1 MSALTMVVDLGSRV
15 LIADRDAAVRQ
26 TLFSR
31 LLDLNLFSD
40 CVSDGQDALEKL
52 GEVAYTVVVIDVGL
66 HGFHELGVLQ
76 KIAELAAGR
85 RPVVL
90 VLADH
95 PEATRTLDVE
105 IVQIVLRKPVDL
117 DQLSDLIRNC
127 VHSVTRRAAMIAE
140 ASKSPDQLRS

>member
-1 MSALTMVVDLGSRV
+1 MNPVTMVADLGGRV
-15 LIADRDAAVRQ
+15 LIAERDAIVRQ

-40 CVSDGQDALEKL
+40 CVSSGQDALVKL
-52 GEVAYTVVVIDVGL
+52 GEVPYSVAVIDIELRGL
-66 HGFHELGVLQ
+66 REVGVLE
-76 KIAELAAGR
+76 KIAELAPAT

-105 IVQIVLRKPVDL
+105 IVQIVLRRPVDM

-127 VHSVTRRAAMIAE
+127 VRSVTRRAAKTAE
-140 ASKSPDQLRS
+140 AGHHPDQLRS